1 MFSYH
6 LQSSH
11 TWESVRGGGGVDWY
25 RQPAVFKYYPACFP
39 AIPLKTVP
47 SLREFLLLC
56 GGLSAEKKYPGG
68 SYFLRVSPSAGA
80 LYPCELYLQARGV
93 EGLEDGVYHFEPLRE
108 RVRLLYRLTG
118 DQGLEAAM
126 ADRRRVAGIIFL
138 VTALYYRS
146 SWKYGDRAY
155 RYCLL
160 DSGHML
166 GCIEAAA
173 TVQKR
178 PFQLVCRLE
187 RETLGRCFGFG
198 RRELVMA
205 AVVSGRREEELVAGL
220 DLSLPFVDGTG
231 FFTENGVIEAA
242 YAASACPAGCR
253 SADGAEVY
261 RCDPDRLRRAILA
274 RRSIRSFS
282 GQPISRDEFA
292 EVLRVVYRPL
302 ATDCKV
308 LVRTAE
314 VVHRVEEMQPG
325 IHDEYGCCQSGDFRE
340 FSGYLCL
347 EQSLGSDGAVTVFWH
362 SNAENYLPMM
372 LKAGILGQRIYLV
385 STMLGFG
392 CSGIGAF
399 YDHDVEE
406 FLGTSDMILYAMAFG
421 R

>member
-1 MFSYH
+1 MFPYH

-11 TWESVRGGGGVDWY
+11 TWESVRRGGGVDWH
-25 RQPAVFKYYPACFP
+25 RQPAVFKYYPARFP
-39 AIPLKTVP
+39 AIALETVQG
-47 SLREFLLLC
+47 LYELLLLC

-68 SYFLRVSPSAGA
+68 SYFLRVNPSAGA

-108 RVRLLYRLTG
+108 RLRLLHRLTG

-126 ADRRRVAGIIFL
+126 ADRRRVQGLIFL

-178 PFQLVCRLE
+178 PFQLVCQLE
-187 RETLGRCFGFG
+187 RETLDCWFGFG

-205 AVVSGRREEELVAGL
+205 AAVSGRREEELVTGL
-220 DLSLPFVDGTG
+220 DMSLPFVDGTG
-231 FFTENGVIEAA
+231 FFAENGVIEAA
-242 YAASACPAGCR
+242 YAASVRPVGCR
-253 SADGAEVY
+253 PADGAEVY
-261 RCDPDRLRRAILA
+261 RFDADRLRRAILA

-282 GQPISRDEFA
+282 GQAISREEFA
-292 EVLRVVYRPL
+292 EVLRVVRRPL
-302 ATDCKV
+302 VTDCRV
-308 LVRTAE
+308 TVSPAL
-314 VVHRVEEMQPG
+314 VVHRVEKMQPG
-325 IHDEYGCCQSGDFRE
+325 IYDEHGCCRSGDFRE

-347 EQSLGSDGAVTVFWH
+347 EQSLGSDGAATVFWH
-362 SNAENYLPMM
+362 GGSGNYLPMM

-385 STMLGFG
+385 STALGFG

-399 YDHDVEE
+399 YDYDVAE
-406 FLGTSDMILYAMAFG
+406 FLATDEMILYAMAFG
-421 R
+421 S

>member
-1 MFSYH
+1 MFPYH

-11 TWESVRGGGGVDWY
+11 TWESVRSGGGVDWH
-25 RQPAVFKYYPACFP
+25 RQPAVFKYYPARFP
-39 AIPLKTVP
+39 AIALKTVP
-47 SLREFLLLC
+47 GLHELLLLS

-68 SYFLRVSPSAGA
+68 SYFLRVNPSAGA

-93 EGLEDGVYHFEPLRE
+93 EGLEDGVYHFEPFRE
-108 RVRLLYRLTG
+108 RLRLLHRLTD
-118 DQGLEAAM
+118 DQGLEAVM
-126 ADRRRVAGIIFL
+126 ADRRRVMGLIFL

-205 AVVSGRREEELVAGL
+205 AAVSGRREEDLVAGL
-220 DLSLPFVDGTG
+220 EMSLPFEDGTG
-231 FFTENGVIEAA
+231 FFTKNGVIEAA
-242 YAASACPAGCR
+242 YAASARPVGCR
-253 SADGAEVY
+253 PADGAEVY
-261 RCDPDRLRRAILA
+261 RFDADRLRRAILA

-282 GQPISRDEFA
+282 GQPISREEFA
-292 EVLRVVYRPL
+292 EVSRVVRRPL
-302 ATDCKV
+302 ATDCQV
-308 LVRTAE
+308 VVHPAM
-314 VVHRVEEMQPG
+314 VVHRVEKMQPG
-325 IHDEYGCCQSGDFRE
+325 IYDEHGCCRSGDFRE
-340 FSGYLCL
+340 FTGYLCL

-362 SNAENYLPMM
+362 SGAGNYLPTM

-385 STMLGFG
+385 STALGFG

-399 YDHDVEE
+399 YDHDVAE
-406 FLGTSDMILYAMAFG
+406 FLETDEMILYAMAFG